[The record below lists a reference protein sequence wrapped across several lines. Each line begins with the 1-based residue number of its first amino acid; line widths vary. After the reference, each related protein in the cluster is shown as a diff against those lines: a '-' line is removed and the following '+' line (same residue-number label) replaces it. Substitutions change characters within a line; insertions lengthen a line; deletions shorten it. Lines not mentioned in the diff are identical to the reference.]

1 MAMGYPNMKALL
13 GGVERWNNE
22 GLPVV

>member
-13 GGVERWNNE
+13 GGIEGWKAE